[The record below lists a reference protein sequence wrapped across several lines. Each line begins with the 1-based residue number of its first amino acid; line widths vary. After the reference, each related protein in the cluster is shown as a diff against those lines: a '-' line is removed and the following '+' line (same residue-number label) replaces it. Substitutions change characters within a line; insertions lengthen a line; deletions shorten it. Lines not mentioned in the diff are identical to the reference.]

1 MFYCWTY
8 QVYDAA
14 NMDSLIKNILFD
26 FKEKSNREMY
36 IFIFNDLVELV
47 ESIFKNGNALFEQVN
62 DYKKNR
68 LPEAIVEQDQIHSV
82 PSKITHSL

>member
-1 MFYCWTY
+1 
-8 QVYDAA
+8 
-14 NMDSLIKNILFD
+14 
-26 FKEKSNREMY
+26 MY

-47 ESIFKNGNALFEQVN
+47 ESICKNGNALFEQVN
-62 DYKKNR
+62 YYKKNR